1 MGLCWRGYGVVV
13 SVLDAVSIR
22 SVARTNLS
30 NTTYVRRSWAA
41 AVQAFEVHQLELGRR
56 WSGVA
61 ELI

>member
-1 MGLCWRGYGVVV
+1 MA

-22 SVARTNLS
+22 SVAKTNLS

-56 WSGVA
+56 WSGVT
-61 ELI
+61 ELV